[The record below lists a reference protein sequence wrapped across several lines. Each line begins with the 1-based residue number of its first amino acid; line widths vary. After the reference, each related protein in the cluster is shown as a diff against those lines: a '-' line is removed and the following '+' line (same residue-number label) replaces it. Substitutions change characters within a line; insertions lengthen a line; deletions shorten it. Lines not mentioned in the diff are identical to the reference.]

1 MQRVSAARWAPLMLI
16 AVLATAPASTGR
28 SGDARQVPDQD
39 SVAQASSKPVVL
51 AQGRCF
57 NGRCF

>member
-1 MQRVSAARWAPLMLI
+1 MQRVSAARLAPLVLI
-16 AVLATAPASTGR
+16 AMLATAPVITGR
-28 SGDARQVPDQD
+28 SSDARQVSDQD
-39 SVAQASSKPVVL
+39 GVARASSKPVVL